1 MSKLPRYVVMVF
13 LVGAIGA
20 GWLGGAGA
28 SVARNDATIPA
39 GPALDATQVALL
51 EEEPCMHRYEA
62 YMAKLG
68 REAEDV

>member
-1 MSKLPRYVVMVF
+1 MSKLPRYAVTVF

-28 SVARNDATIPA
+28 SAARNDATTPA
-39 GPALDATQVALL
+39 SPALDATHVALL

-68 REAEDV
+68 REAQDV